1 MHGEGPACRV
11 RVRGAAALLLGVLL
25 LLPQAPP
32 AAGNSRRV
40 LIAPY
45 ATAEVAPE
53 EQWLGEA
60 VAQILSLALAQHP
73 AFLEAD
79 RRRLAKVDVSPV
91 RHETAILAAA
101 RSLRADAA
109 FSGEIRR
116 VSADR
121 IVIRPRYLEVRNGD
135 GKWQTMA
142 AASVPEGKLLDQLA
156 LLALA
161 YFRAFGVSLSDA
173 EAGRIQKAARPTSS
187 LQAFEAFVRGRT
199 AAMEGTPEGNSTAA
213 DLLARAA
220 ELDPYF
226 VVAQY
231 SLGVVNQEL
240 GNRWKAAAHY
250 RASIQ
255 LDPSYP
261 EPFKALGDLFLS
273 APRRLFDQ
281 AVEAYEKALELRPF
295 YADAYV
301 GLGDAKAAKGA
312 VDEAVAAYQ
321 RALEYDP
328 TNPRVYLSL
337 GKLYYLEKG
346 LYYEAVKAYEQ
357 AIELDP
363 EFVDARMGLGELYE
377 DKGLYEGALAEYGK
391 VIELEPR
398 HTGALYNRALV
409 YEKVDPRTAIAHW
422 EHYIAVASHLPS
434 EKDWVDVARRHL
446 KKLKTQLQKNR

>member
-1 MHGEGPACRV
+1 MRGKGPACRV
-11 RVRGAAALLLGVLL
+11 SVRGVAALLLGVLL
-25 LLPQAPP
+25 LLPQAP
-32 AAGNSRRV
+32 AAAKKARRV
-40 LIAPY
+40 LIVTY
-45 ATAEVAPE
+45 ATSGLAPE
-53 EQWLGEA
+53 EQWLGEG

-73 AFLEAD
+73 TFTEAD
-79 RRRLAKVDVSPV
+79 RGRVAKAGVSPAGP
-91 RHETAILAAA
+91 EAAILAAVK
-101 RSLRADAA
+101 SLRADAS
-109 FSGEIRR
+109 FLGEIRR
-116 VSADR
+116 DSADR
-121 IVIRPRYLEVRNGD
+121 MVIRPRYLEVGD
-135 GKWQTMA
+135 GGATWQTLA
-142 AASVPEGKLLDQLA
+142 ALPVADGELLDQLPR
-156 LLALA
+156 LPLA
-161 YFRAFGVSLSDA
+161 YFQAFGVSLSEA
-173 EAGRIQKAARPTSS
+173 EAGRIRKAAHPTSS
-187 LQAFEAFVRGRT
+187 LQAFEAFVRGRM
-199 AAMEGTPEGNSTAA
+199 AAMEGTPEGNSSAA
-213 DLLARAA
+213 DLFARAA

-231 SLGVVNQEL
+231 SLGMVNQEL

-301 GLGDAKAAKGA
+301 GLGDARAAKGS
-312 VDEAVAAYQ
+312 VDEAVTAYQ
-321 RALEYDP
+321 QALEYDP
-328 TNPRVYLSL
+328 TNPKVYLSL

-346 LYYEAVKAYEQ
+346 LYYEAVTAYKQ
-357 AIELDP
+357 AIDLDS

-377 DKGLYEGALAEYGK
+377 DKGLYEDALAQYGK
-391 VIELEPR
+391 VIELAPG

-409 YEKVDPRTAIAHW
+409 YEKVDPGQAIAQW